1 MCGDSGG
8 DVASEQTPDELL
20 EAGELSLRLVGGDV
34 RSATWRGTELL
45 QRAYFAV
52 RDAPWNTV
60 PGVIEERSIERRPDG
75 FSALIRQRHHYE
87 DIDLRAELS
96 VAGQADGTLVIG
108 ATTVAESS
116 FSYSKIGLNL
126 HHGLRTYRG
135 ATGRARTLDGWV
147 TFSLNDEIEPQLIR
161 DGTLTAMFAHFDAL
175 EVDLPAVAVRF
186 DFEGDRFEM
195 QDHRNWCDANWKT
208 YGTPLE
214 YGFPMDCAAEQRFEQ
229 TVTISVSDVSDSPP
243 AFDRPPRRRHR
254 RRGDRPRPGGR
265 LAAVDRRRRIGGAAA
280 GRDARDRPA
289 GVPARH
295 GRRRHDGC

>member
-1 MCGDSGG
+1 MAAERSCCSGRT
-8 DVASEQTPDELL
+8 SPC
-20 EAGELSLRLVGGDV
+20 
-34 RSATWRGTELL
+34 
-45 QRAYFAV
+45 

-75 FSALIRQRHHYE
+75 FSALIRQRHRYE

-108 ATTVAESS
+108 ATTVATSS

-135 ATGRARTLDGWV
+135 ATGRARTLNGWE
-147 TFSLNDEIEPQLIR
+147 TFRLGDEITPQLIR

-175 EVDLPAVAVRF
+175 EVDLPTVAVRF
-186 DFEGDRFEM
+186 DFDGDRFEM

-229 TVTISVSDVSDSPP
+229 TVTISVSDTSDSPP
-243 AFDRPPRRRHR
+243 AVERTTRRRGR
-254 RRGDRPRPGGR
+254 RRGDHPRPGGR
-265 LAAVDRRRRIGGAAA
+265 LAAFDRRRRIGGAAA

-289 GVPARH
+289 GVPPRH
-295 GRRRHDGC
+295 GRVPARRLLIIATRRPWHPR